1 MTPEPGWLE
10 RVREGCGFVASQARL
25 VSIDDVALDRFA
37 ERLASSAERATS
49 DGSSLRLGD
58 AGVTV
63 AFVLTFNAVN
73 FGSGWHPH
81 LVKIP
86 GRSGSVTIM
95 TRLHERFR
103 TAGPFTA
110 RELQA
115 LTPRDCASVFGQP
128 FAPPVDVLMTLFS
141 RALGDLGALLVTEYD
156 GSYTSVVEAAGG
168 SAERMVELLLAMP
181 LFRDVA
187 TYRGREVPFLK
198 RAQIVPA
205 DLARAFDGE
214 GWGSFAD
221 LDRLTI
227 FADNLVP
234 HVLRLEGV
242 LVFDPDLVRSIEAG
256 ELIGAG
262 SEAEVEIRAV
272 AVEAAERLVAR
283 VQARGPRLPAWE
295 LDHLLWQMG
304 QDRRYKAVPRHR
316 ARSPYY

>member
-1 MTPEPGWLE
+1 M
-10 RVREGCGFVASQARL
+10 AAQARL
-25 VSIDDVALDRFA
+25 VSIDAAALDRFA
-37 ERLASSAERATS
+37 ERLASSAERAAN
-49 DGSSLRLGD
+49 DGSSLRVGD
-58 AGVTV
+58 SETTV

-81 LVKIP
+81 LVKVP

-95 TRLHERFR
+95 TRLRERFR
-103 TAGPFTA
+103 TMGPFTA
-110 RELQA
+110 QELQV

-128 FAPPVDVLMTLFS
+128 FAPPVDALMTLFS
-141 RALGDLGALLVTEYD
+141 RALGDLGTLLVTEYD
-156 GSYTSVVEAAGG
+156 GSYTALVEAAGG
-168 SAERMVELLLAMP
+168 STESMVDLLLAMP

-187 TYRGREVPFLK
+187 TYRGRDVPILK

-205 DLARAFDGE
+205 DLARALDGE
-214 GWGSFAD
+214 GWGSFAG

-242 LVFDPDLVRSIEAG
+242 LVFDPALVRSIEAG

-283 VQARGPRLPAWE
+283 LQARGCHLPAWE
-295 LDHLLWQMG
+295 LDHLLWHMG
-304 QDRRYKAVPRHR
+304 QDARYKAVPRHR
-316 ARSPYY
+316 ARNPYY

>member
-1 MTPEPGWLE
+1 MPEPGWLE
-10 RVREGCGFVASQARL
+10 RVREGCAFVASQARL
-25 VSIDDVALDRFA
+25 VSIDDAALDRFA
-37 ERLASSAERATS
+37 ERLASSVERVTS
-49 DGSSLRLGD
+49 HGPPLRVGD
-58 AGVTV
+58 AGTTV
-63 AFVLTFNAVN
+63 AFVLTFDAVN

-81 LVKIP
+81 LVKLP

-103 TAGPFTA
+103 AVGPFTD

-115 LTPRDCASVFGQP
+115 LTPEDCASVFGQP
-128 FAPPVDVLMTLFS
+128 FVPPVDALMALFS
-141 RALGDLGALLVTEYD
+141 RALGDLGSLLVTDYD
-156 GSYTSVVEAAGG
+156 GSYTSLVEAAGG
-168 SAERMVELLLAMP
+168 SAEKLVELLVAMP
-181 LFRDVA
+181 LFRDIA
-187 TYRGREVPFLK
+187 TYRGRDVPILK
-198 RAQIVPA
+198 RAQIVSA
-205 DLARAFDGE
+205 DLARAFEGV
-214 GWGSFAD
+214 GWGWFAD

-242 LVFDPDLVRSIEAG
+242 LVFDPALVRSIEAG

-272 AVEAAERLVAR
+272 AVEAAERLVTR
-283 VQARGPRLPAWE
+283 VQARGTHLSAWE

-304 QDRRYKAVPRHR
+304 QDPRYKAVPRHR